1 MTLREKLD
9 ADLKEAMRAKDQV
22 RVDTVRAIKSAI
34 KYKEVEG
41 GEVKTLDDAGV
52 LKVVQAEIKK
62 RRDAIDQ
69 YKAAGRPELAEKEER
84 EAAILLVYMPQ
95 QMTEAEIEAVVVAA
109 IAEAGATGPK
119 DMGAVMK
126 LVQPQVAGKA
136 DGRVVSETVKRK
148 LAGG

>member
-9 ADLKEAMRAKDQV
+9 SDLKEAMRAKDQV
-22 RVDTVRAIKSAI
+22 RVDTIRAIKSAV

-41 GEVKTLDDAGV
+41 GEARSLDDAGV
-52 LKVVQAEIKK
+52 IKVVQSEIKK

-69 YKAAGRPELAEKEER
+69 YKAASRADLAEKEER
-84 EAAILLVYMPQ
+84 EVSILLPYLPQ
-95 QMTEAEIEAVVVAA
+95 QLTEAEIEAIVTAAVAQS
-109 IAEAGATGPK
+109 GATSAK
-119 DMGAVMK
+119 EMGAVMK

-136 DGRVVSETVKRK
+136 DGRIVSEIVKRK